1 MKEGFGNL
9 YTCPMPIITN
19 HKPGS
24 FCWFELGTT
33 DQEAAKKFYG
43 SLFGWSADDMPMGPD
58 GNYTMFKLD
67 GRVVAAG
74 YTVGGQMA
82 PNVPPHWALY
92 VAVQNADGAAARIEA
107 IGGKLLK
114 PAFDVFDAGR
124 MAVASDPT
132 GAVFMVWQANKNSGT
147 GLTGVDGTVC
157 WADLNTPDPARAAE
171 FYKAL
176 FGWDATKGETDSSG
190 YLHIKNGDE
199 FIGGIPPGEY
209 YDPKLPPHWLIYFQV
224 SNCDDRVAKA
234 TGLNA
239 QVLFPPSDI
248 PNTGRMAIL
257 KDPQGA
263 AFALFQPSSH

>member
-1 MKEGFGNL
+1 
-9 YTCPMPIITN
+9 MPTVTS

-33 DQEAAKKFYG
+33 DQETAKKFYG
-43 SLFGWSADDMPMGPD
+43 SLFGWSADDIPMGPD
-58 GNYTMFKLD
+58 GNYTMFKLE

-92 VAVQNADGAAARIEA
+92 IAVQSADDAATRIEA

-124 MAVASDPT
+124 MAVAADPT

-147 GLTGVDGTVC
+147 GLTGVDGTAC
-157 WADLNTPDPARAAE
+157 WADLSTPDPARAAE

-176 FGWDATKGETDSSG
+176 FGWEAAKGEKDSTG

-199 FIGGIPPGEY
+199 FIGGIPPAEY
-209 YDPKLPPHWLIYFQV
+209 YDPGIPPHWLIYFQV
-224 SNCDDRVAKA
+224 SNYDSSVANA
-234 TGLNA
+234 TSMNA

-257 KDPQGA
+257 RDPQGA
-263 AFALFQPSSH
+263 VFALFQPAKS

>member
-1 MKEGFGNL
+1 
-9 YTCPMPIITN
+9 MPTVIS

-43 SLFGWSADDMPMGPD
+43 SLFGWLADDIPMGPD

-67 GRVVAAG
+67 DRVVAAG
-74 YTVGGQMA
+74 YAVGGQMA
-82 PNVPPHWALY
+82 PDVPPHWALY
-92 VAVQNADGAAARIEA
+92 VAVQSADKAAAQIA
-107 IGGKLLK
+107 AAGGKLLK
-114 PAFDVFDAGR
+114 PPFDVFDAGR
-124 MAVASDPT
+124 MAVAADPT

-157 WADLNTPDPARAAE
+157 WADLNTPDPARAAD
-171 FYKAL
+171 FYKAV
-176 FGWDATKGETDSSG
+176 FGWETTTGEKDSSG

-199 FIGGIPPGEY
+199 FIGGIPPAAY

-224 SNCDDRVAKA
+224 SNCDDSVAKA
-234 TGLNA
+234 TAMSA
-239 QVLFPPSDI
+239 QVLFPPSDVQ
-248 PNTGRMAIL
+248 TVGRMAIV

-263 AFALFQPSSH
+263 AMALFQPLNS